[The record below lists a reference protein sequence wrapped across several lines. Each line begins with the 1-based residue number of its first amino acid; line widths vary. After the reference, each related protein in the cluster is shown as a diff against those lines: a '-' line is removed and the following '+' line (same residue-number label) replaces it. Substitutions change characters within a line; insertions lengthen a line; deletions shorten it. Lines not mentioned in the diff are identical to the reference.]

1 VAVALSAARVLVV
14 IPTYF
19 EAANIDGLLTGVR
32 RHLPDADVLVVDD
45 GSTDGTVEAVRARA
59 ATDARLR
66 LLERRVKGGLGDAY
80 RAGFARGLDEGY
92 EVIVEMDAD
101 LSHDAVYLPEL
112 VSAARLGADLVVGS
126 RYVPGGSV
134 QGWSRRRWW
143 LSRWGNRYAALSLGL
158 AVNDCTSGYRAYRSS
173 MLRELDMATVSADG
187 FAFQV
192 EMTYRVVRLGGRI
205 VEVPIV
211 FRDRVAGTSKMSS
224 AIVVEAFW
232 MVTRWGLRDALTL
245 ARRRRAYR

>member
-1 VAVALSAARVLVV
+1 
-14 IPTYF
+14 
-19 EAANIDGLLTGVR
+19 
-32 RHLPDADVLVVDD
+32 
-45 GSTDGTVEAVRARA
+45 
-59 ATDARLR
+59 
-66 LLERRVKGGLGDAY
+66 
-80 RAGFARGLDEGY
+80 
-92 EVIVEMDAD
+92 
-101 LSHDAVYLPEL
+101 
-112 VSAARLGADLVVGS
+112 
-126 RYVPGGSV
+126 
-134 QGWSRRRWW
+134 
-143 LSRWGNRYAALSLGL
+143 
-158 AVNDCTSGYRAYRSS
+158 

>member
-1 VAVALSAARVLVV
+1 VLVV
-14 IPTYF
+14 VPTYF
-19 EAANIDGLLTGVR
+19 EAGNIGGLLTSVR
-32 RHLPDADVLVVDD
+32 RHLPDAEVLVVDD
-45 GSTDGTVEAVRARA
+45 GSTDGTLDVVRARA
-59 ATDARLR
+59 ATDEAIR
-66 LLERRVKGGLGDAY
+66 LLERHAKGGLGDAY
-80 RAGFARGLDEGY
+80 RAGFSRGLDEGY

-112 VSAARLGADLVVGS
+112 VSAARLGADLVIGS

-173 MLRELDMATVSADG
+173 MLRELDMATVSAEG

-211 FRDRVAGTSKMSS
+211 FRDRVAGTSKMNS
-224 AIVVEAFW
+224 AIVAEAFW
-232 MVTRWGLRDALTL
+232 MVTRWGLRDAVTL